1 MHMVCVPARAHAVAH
16 RSYVYMSEDFRHL
29 LHMQTAVL
37 MLFNDEETLSFA
49 DIKAALGVEDRE
61 LRRTLQSLACGK
73 VGKLACRSSNSAGRV
88 LVPQSPAA
96 AAHWLRTRHCLR

>member
-1 MHMVCVPARAHAVAH
+1 M
-16 RSYVYMSEDFRHL
+16 L
-29 LHMQTAVL
+29 LHVQTAVL

-73 VGKLACRSSNSAGRV
+73 VRKLACQSSNLARCV
-88 LVPQSPAA
+88 LVP
-96 AAHWLRTRHCLR
+96 

>member
-1 MHMVCVPARAHAVAH
+1 
-16 RSYVYMSEDFRHL
+16 
-29 LHMQTAVL
+29 MQTAVL

-73 VGKLACRSSNSAGRV
+73 VGGQHGTQYYINQLQDCRGLTS
-88 LVPQSPAA
+88 LQSDQPTSV
-96 AAHWLRTRHCLR
+96 RRHCLQ

>member
-1 MHMVCVPARAHAVAH
+1 MLVHV
-16 RSYVYMSEDFRHL
+16 
-29 LHMQTAVL
+29 QTAVL

-73 VGKLACRSSNSAGRV
+73 VGKLASQFCKLAGRV
-88 LVPQSPAA
+88 FVPQSPVAA
-96 AAHWLRTRHCLR
+96 AAARLRTRHCLR